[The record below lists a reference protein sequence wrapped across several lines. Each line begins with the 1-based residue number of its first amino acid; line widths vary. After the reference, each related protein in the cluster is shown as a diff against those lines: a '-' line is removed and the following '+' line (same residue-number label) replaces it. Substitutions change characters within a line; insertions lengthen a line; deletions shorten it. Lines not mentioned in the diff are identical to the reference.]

1 MKILFCLKA
10 KKNYKTPYIK
20 MIILGESIFSL
31 LKEINRKATLQ
42 NNVSNNLSPRRIE
55 FRSDRI
61 YINKKRGRAPQNEDK
76 TKFHD
81 NTQGMIC

>member
-1 MKILFCLKA
+1 MTILFCLKA
-10 KKNYKTPYIK
+10 KKTYKTPYIK
-20 MIILGESIFSL
+20 MIILGESIFSW

-42 NNVSNNLSPRRIE
+42 NNVSNNLSPRRIK

-61 YINKKRGRAPQNEDK
+61 YIIKKRGRAPQNEDK